1 MSYCSAVHETTKFT
15 PTILMFRR
23 ELRVPLDLL
32 IGRPQ
37 EEPED
42 RGYPGYVERMRES
55 VETIHNFVRVHQQE
69 GSVKIKRWYD
79 MRIVASTFGS
89 GNLAWL
95 HNPQRKKGISPK
107 LRQPWKGPYIVV
119 EWLNDVVYRIQRGHR
134 KKPKVLVHK
143 DRLWKYS
150 GVQDKSEDVSNRTTT
165 LQEHQEVNS
174 KGRAFVPKG
183 DRSYLSDSG
192 RIPRTRRRVTGHRG
206 SSRTSR
212 ASGDP
217 AGSVEISL
225 DAGTMK

>member
-23 ELRVPLDLL
+23 ELRVPLHLL

-107 LRQPWKGPYIVV
+107 LRQPWKGPYVVV

-174 KGRAFVPKG
+174 KGRAFVKRPKRRQKLPLRFRKNSQDKEAC
-183 DRSYLSDSG
+183 DR
-192 RIPRTRRRVTGHRG
+192 P
-206 SSRTSR
+206 SRQQQNQQGLR
-212 ASGDP
+212 
-217 AGSVEISL
+217 
-225 DAGTMK
+225 